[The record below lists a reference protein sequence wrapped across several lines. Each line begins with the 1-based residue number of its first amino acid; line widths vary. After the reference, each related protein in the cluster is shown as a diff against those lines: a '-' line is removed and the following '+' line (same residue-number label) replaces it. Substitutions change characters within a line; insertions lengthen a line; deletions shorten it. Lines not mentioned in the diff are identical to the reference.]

1 MAVWAYECRP
11 CAGRGEW
18 WVARDWVDTLP
29 PAVQVLRVQAG
40 GGWACGVVDR
50 SRPVAV
56 DLTLLR
62 EARVSD
68 VDDCPD
74 CAQQLAAQPAVT
86 DRTRAP
92 SAVAAETPRASHAA
106 AEDGGGGGGT
116 GQIQAAAIALQGQ
129 RMLVVL
135 TGLELV
141 RSPGEAD
148 MLAADLQ
155 SRFGGVAV
163 VLMGQEDDGTP
174 VYHGPPSLLELLAD
188 LPVDQLPWKVYPMR

>member
-18 WVARDWVDTLP
+18 WIDRMWVDELP
-29 PAVQVLRVQAG
+29 PEVQVLRVKAG

-68 VDDCPD
+68 TDDCPD
-74 CAQQLAAQPAVT
+74 CARQLAALAEAERPAPA
-86 DRTRAP
+86 AP
-92 SAVAAETPRASHAA
+92 RSTPAPEPVAAAA
-106 AEDGGGGGGT
+106 AADGGGHQASS
-116 GQIQAAAIALQGQ
+116 QIQAAAIALQGQ

-135 TGLELV
+135 VGLDLV
-141 RSPGEAD
+141 QHPGEAD

-155 SRFGGVAV
+155 RRFGGVAV

-174 VYHGPPSLLELLAD
+174 VYHGPAALLDLLAD
-188 LPVDQLPWKVYPMR
+188 VPVDQLPWKVYPLR